1 MFCKEEL
8 DKLNNFKK
16 MCDKAGNYALL
27 ESYSDLN
34 KKSFR
39 TTLEQEALACVRAE
53 ILSRMSRK

>member
-1 MFCKEEL
+1 MLAQEDLK
-8 DKLNNFKK
+8 KLNRFKV

-34 KKSFR
+34 KKAFR

-53 ILSRMSRK
+53 ILHRMNR